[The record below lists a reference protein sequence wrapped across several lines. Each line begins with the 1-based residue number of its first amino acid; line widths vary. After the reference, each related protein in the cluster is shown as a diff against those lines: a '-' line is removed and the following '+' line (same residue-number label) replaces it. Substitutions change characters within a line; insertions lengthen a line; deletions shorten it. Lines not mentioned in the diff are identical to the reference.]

1 MYRNAFVAKKNNKCK
16 VKKRGIGNIGQA
28 CTHSDE
34 DFYAKPHLLKSIKNV
49 HMDVRSLYLLAGLWL
64 VACHQD
70 KTKAQATL
78 PNPETKTPNSH
89 YKPAFA
95 GQTRAPG
102 MKSGFKYQVVI
113 LDKSLKNPWGMDN
126 LPGGKLLISEK
137 FGTFRIET
145 LSGKNPVTIAEGVPT
160 VDPKGQ
166 GGLLDVA
173 VDPNYT
179 TNRRIF
185 WAFSEPQKTGGALLA
200 IARGNISKDETAIE
214 NTKIIYRATP
224 AHTGKLQYG
233 ARIVFDKKGNLFVS
247 TGERSDKEVRG
258 LAQSLQAS
266 TGKIL
271 HLTPNGQAVPNGPF
285 AKTPNT
291 RPEIYAYGFRNPDGL
306 DWNPVTGELW
316 EAEFGPRGGD
326 EVNIVRPGKNYGWPV
341 ITYGIE
347 YSGEKVGDGIQQK
360 EGMEQPVYYFDPV
373 VSPGSMTFYTGNKI
387 REWKNN
393 LFLSGLSGSCLV
405 RLSVENNKVVGEERL
420 MSGMGERFR
429 RIRTGSDGNLYV
441 VTDSG
446 KLLRVEK
453 Q

>member
-1 MYRNAFVAKKNNKCK
+1 MKK
-16 VKKRGIGNIGQA
+16 GI
-28 CTHSDE
+28 
-34 DFYAKPHLLKSIKNV
+34 
-49 HMDVRSLYLLAGLWL
+49 LYLMAGALL
-64 VACHQD
+64 VSCGQD
-70 KTKAQATL
+70 KSKAQKSL
-78 PNPETKTPNSH
+78 SNPEKKAPNSD

-102 MKSGFKYQVVI
+102 MKSDFKYQVVI
-113 LDKSLKNPWGMDN
+113 LDKSLKNPWGVDN
-126 LPGGKLLISEK
+126 LPDGKLLISQK

-145 LSGKNPVTIAEGVPT
+145 LSGKNPIEISKGIPK
-160 VDPKGQ
+160 VDPDGQ

-173 VDPNYT
+173 VDPQYAQNH
-179 TNRRIF
+179 RIF
-185 WAFSEPQKTGGALLA
+185 WAFSEPQASGGSLLA
-200 IARGNISKDETAIE
+200 IARGNISKNETAIE
-214 NTKIIYRATP
+214 NTQVIYRATP

-233 ARIVFDKKGNLFVS
+233 SRIVFDKQGNLFVS

-258 LAQSLQAS
+258 LAQSLEAS

-271 HLTPNGQAVPNGPF
+271 HITPDGKAVPNGPF
-285 AKTPNT
+285 AKTANA

-326 EVNIVRPGKNYGWPV
+326 EVNLIRAGKNYGWPV

-373 VSPGSMTFYTGNKI
+373 VSPGSMTFYTGDKI
-387 REWKNN
+387 PEWKNN
-393 LFLSGLSGSCLV
+393 MFLSGLSGSCLV
-405 RLSVENNKVVGEERL
+405 RLKVENNKVVGEERL
-420 MSGMGERFR
+420 LFGMGERFR

-446 KLLRVEK
+446 KLLRIVK